1 MAKRTARPKKEA
13 VKAQADDQWRADK
26 SPTPTEDDIRARAYQ
41 RYLERGGEHGG
52 DFDDWLAAEREL
64 RKE

>member
-13 VKAQADDQWRADK
+13 VKAQAAETWRADTVA
-26 SPTPTEDDIRARAYQ
+26 PTDDDIRARAYQ
-41 RYLERGGEHGG
+41 RYLERGGEHGA
-52 DFDDWLAAEREL
+52 DFDDWLAAERDL